1 MSYGAPRRAAVVRL
15 GNKTHI
21 PAAFFGQRCNAFL
34 LASILPPAEAL
45 VPPLLGPF

>member
-1 MSYGAPRRAAVVRL
+1 MGYGARGARRWSDSAT
-15 GNKTHI
+15 THI
-21 PAAFFGQRCNAFL
+21 PAAFFGERCNAFL